1 MMDGSGDDGPLR
13 LRAKDSDDLLV
24 FSTALQ
30 DAIVPIVDIAFL
42 AAERRFMMVVN
53 RFKWEAG
60 EQPADLL
67 GSDEADDDPTA
78 GSVYL
83 RTNCVLR
90 FDNVASVQSRGVD
103 LKDRGQLL
111 DMLAL
116 RVEEGAIRLDF
127 ADGAALLL
135 TVDGVDVRLED
146 LGEPWPTTRMPSH
159 LFEDQGASA

>member
-1 MMDGSGDDGPLR
+1 MMDGSRNDGPLR
-13 LRAKDSDDLLV
+13 LRAKDGDDLLV

-30 DAIVPIVDIAFL
+30 DAIVPIVDVAFL

-67 GSDEADDDPTA
+67 GSDEADDDPAT
-78 GSVYL
+78 GNIYL
-83 RTNCVLR
+83 RTNCAVR
-90 FDNVASVQSRGVD
+90 FDNVAAVQSRGVD
-103 LKDRGQLL
+103 LKNRGQLL

-116 RVEEGAIRLDF
+116 RAEEGAIRLDF
-127 ADGAALLL
+127 ADGVALLL
-135 TVDGVDVRLED
+135 TVDGVEARLED